1 MRAALDRRLR
11 GIVRVLHEQLGL
23 SPNQVSLLGLLVGFA
38 AAGAVASGR
47 IPAGLALMALAQ
59 IVDALDGAMAR
70 QYMLQSARGAQLET
84 LCDRLSEAAMFAA
97 LVVAGEVHLE
107 LALLAMTA
115 ILLVTLLEPRSHFDP
130 GFKRF
135 MLYFG
140 WLAQILFS
148 VRGFE
153 LAMHVIF
160 LANLTAFAVGTV
172 IVDYRLQKE
181 VDAQDMER
189 RALLQKSGGT
199 LRQESPTF
207 LSRVA
212 SWF

>member
-1 MRAALDRRLR
+1 MRAALDRRFR
-11 GIVRVLHEQLGL
+11 GVVRLLHEQLGL

-38 AAGAVASGR
+38 AAGAVATGS
-47 IPAGLALMALAQ
+47 IAAGLVLMALAQ

-70 QYMLQSARGAQLET
+70 QYMLQSARGVQLET
-84 LCDRLSEAAMFAA
+84 LCDRLSEALMFAA
-97 LVVAGEVHLE
+97 LVVAGEVHME

-115 ILLVTLLEPRSHFDP
+115 ILLVTILEPRSHFDP

-140 WLAQILFS
+140 WLVQVLFS

-153 LAMHVIF
+153 LAMQVIF

-181 VDAQDMER
+181 VDAQDIQR
-189 RALLQKSGGT
+189 RALLQKSGVAPP
-199 LRQESPTF
+199 EEPPTF
-207 LSRVA
+207 LSKLA